1 MLDQDGK
8 KIFYSDEENNFDLPL
23 ELIQDIYDKNE
34 AGIVLNSREDIE
46 DHDEVKEENFINEAF
61 EDHED
66 DKEENFINE
75 TFEDH
80 EEVKE
85 ENIEDHEEEI
95 DLSNENKYD
104 SYYLERI
111 DEVED
116 LLDEIC
122 ESIPAYAFEH
132 LNGGIILTE
141 DIKYHEESYADDLLI
156 MGEYQ
161 RSILGNMIKIY
172 YGSFME
178 MYRFSSRDRLREKL
192 EEVLLHEFTHHLEFL
207 ANEWG
212 LVIEDKK
219 FLEEYRKGKNN
230 E

>member
-1 MLDQDGK
+1 MLDPDGR
-8 KIFYSDEENNFDLPL
+8 KIFYSDGENNFDLPL
-23 ELIQDIYDKNE
+23 DLIEDIYEKNE
-34 AGIVLNSREDIE
+34 DETKLNSSEGFE
-46 DHDEVKEENFINEAF
+46 TPKE
-61 EDHED
+61 
-66 DKEENFINE
+66 DKEEDSINE
-75 TFEDH
+75 TFEDKGEAQ
-80 EEVKE
+80 EESKEDIDLKDE
-85 ENIEDHEEEI
+85 EN
-95 DLSNENKYD
+95 YD

-111 DEVED
+111 DEVEEILED
-116 LLDEIC
+116 IC
-122 ESIPAYAFEH
+122 ESIPSYAFDH
-132 LNGGIILTE
+132 LNGGIILSE
-141 DIKYHEESYADDLLI
+141 DKKYHEESRADDLLI

-178 MYRFSSRDRLREKL
+178 MYRYSSRERLKEKL

>member
-1 MLDQDGK
+1 MLDPDGR
-8 KIFYSDEENNFDLPL
+8 KIFYSDGENNFDLPL
-23 ELIQDIYDKNE
+23 DLIEEIYEKNE
-34 AGIVLNSREDIE
+34 DEIKLNSSEEIKGPDTN
-46 DHDEVKEENFINEAF
+46 KEESSINEAF
-61 EDHED
+61 EDYEED
-66 DKEENFINE
+66 QEKSKED
-75 TFEDH
+75 TGLKD
-80 EEVKE
+80 EE
-85 ENIEDHEEEI
+85 
-95 DLSNENKYD
+95 KYD

-111 DEVED
+111 DEVEEILED
-116 LLDEIC
+116 IC
-122 ESIPAYAFEH
+122 ESIPSYAFDH
-132 LNGGIILTE
+132 LNGGIILSE
-141 DIKYHEESYADDLLI
+141 EKKYHEESREDDLLI

-178 MYRFSSRDRLREKL
+178 MYRFSSRERLKEKL

>member
-1 MLDQDGK
+1 MLDPDGR
-8 KIFYSDEENNFDLPL
+8 KIFYSDGENNFDLPL
-23 ELIQDIYDKNE
+23 DLIEEIYEKNE
-34 AGIVLNSREDIE
+34 DEIKLNSSEEIKGPDTN
-46 DHDEVKEENFINEAF
+46 KEESSINEAF
-61 EDHED
+61 EDYEED
-66 DKEENFINE
+66 QEKSKED
-75 TFEDH
+75 TGLKD
-80 EEVKE
+80 EE
-85 ENIEDHEEEI
+85 
-95 DLSNENKYD
+95 KYD

-111 DEVED
+111 DEVEEILED
-116 LLDEIC
+116 IC
-122 ESIPAYAFEH
+122 ESIPSYAFDH
-132 LNGGIILTE
+132 LNGGIILSE
-141 DIKYHEESYADDLLI
+141 DKKYHEESRDDDLLI

-178 MYRFSSRDRLREKL
+178 MYRFSSRERLKEKL

>member
-1 MLDQDGK
+1 MLDPDGR
-8 KIFYSDEENNFDLPL
+8 KIFYSDKENNFDLPL
-23 ELIQDIYDKNE
+23 DLIEDIYEKNE
-34 AGIVLNSREDIE
+34 DETKLNSIE
-46 DHDEVKEENFINEAF
+46 GFETPKE
-61 EDHED
+61 
-66 DKEENFINE
+66 DKEEDSING
-75 TFEDH
+75 TFEDKG
-80 EEVKE
+80 EVQEKIKE
-85 ENIEDHEEEI
+85 DIDSEDEKE
-95 DLSNENKYD
+95 NENKNDTGLKDEEKYD

-111 DEVED
+111 DEVEEILED
-116 LLDEIC
+116 IC
-122 ESIPAYAFEH
+122 ESIPSYAFDH
-132 LNGGIILTE
+132 LNGGIILSE
-141 DIKYHEESYADDLLI
+141 DKKYHEESRADDLLI

-178 MYRFSSRDRLREKL
+178 MYRYSPRERLKEKL

>member
-1 MLDQDGK
+1 MLDPDGR
-8 KIFYSDEENNFDLPL
+8 KIFYSDGENNFDLPL
-23 ELIQDIYDKNE
+23 ELIEDIYEKNE
-34 AGIVLNSREDIE
+34 DETKLNSSEGFETPKED
-46 DHDEVKEENFINEAF
+46 KEEGSINEAF
-61 EDHED
+61 EDYEKAQEESKED
-66 DKEENFINE
+66 TDLKDEEN
-75 TFEDH
+75 
-80 EEVKE
+80 
-85 ENIEDHEEEI
+85 
-95 DLSNENKYD
+95 YD

-111 DEVED
+111 DEVEEILED
-116 LLDEIC
+116 IC
-122 ESIPAYAFEH
+122 ESIPSYAFDH
-132 LNGGIILTE
+132 LNGGIILSE
-141 DIKYHEESYADDLLI
+141 DKKYHEESRADDLLI

-178 MYRFSSRDRLREKL
+178 MYRYSSRERLKEKL

>member
-1 MLDQDGK
+1 MLDPDGR
-8 KIFYSDEENNFDLPL
+8 KIFYSDGENNFDLPL
-23 ELIQDIYDKNE
+23 DLIEEIYEKNE
-34 AGIVLNSREDIE
+34 DDTKLNSSEGFEIPKED
-46 DHDEVKEENFINEAF
+46 KEEGSINEAF
-61 EDHED
+61 KDYEKAQEESKEDTGLKD
-66 DKEENFINE
+66 EE
-75 TFEDH
+75 
-80 EEVKE
+80 
-85 ENIEDHEEEI
+85 
-95 DLSNENKYD
+95 KYD
-104 SYYLERI
+104 YYYLERI
-111 DEVED
+111 DEVEEI
-116 LLDEIC
+116 LENIC
-122 ESIPAYAFEH
+122 ESIPSYAFDH
-132 LNGGIILTE
+132 LNGGIILSE
-141 DIKYHEESYADDLLI
+141 DKKYHEESRADDLLI

-178 MYRFSSRDRLREKL
+178 MYRYSSRERLKEKL